1 MRKATVLALSAALL
15 VSSQAFGATL
25 DSVQGKVFF
34 NPGQGYRQLVGTA
47 KAKPGDSAYAAPGG
61 SARLVY
67 DDGCIVNIRPGRV
80 VSVNEQS
87 PCKSGAWVPDGT
99 PTGGQIAAAAAVV
112 GGTTAGIL
120 LFIEND
126 NNRRPASP

>member
-1 MRKATVLALSAALL
+1 MQKATVLAISAALL

-34 NPGQGYRQLVGTA
+34 NPGPGYRQLVGTA
-47 KAKPGDSAYAAPGG
+47 EAKPGDSAYAEFGG

-67 DDGCIVNIRPGRV
+67 ADGCIVNIRPGSVVRV
-80 VSVNEQS
+80 SEQS
-87 PCKSGAWVPDGT
+87 PCKSGALAPTGT
-99 PTGGQIAAAAAVV
+99 PGAPIAAAAVV
-112 GGTTAGIL
+112 GGATAGVL

-126 NNRRPASP
+126 NNRPRPASP